1 MSTSLKII
9 QGIIDENLI
18 DAKMATQAYLNEIL
32 SEALKEKYEEVA
44 PTVIGE
50 KYHGDKKKKKKGKK
64 HSCASKV
71 EHVEWGE
78 GTCISEHHA
87 NPDENGFVSWYDV
100 EFEHGVE
107 KRVPTEDLTILGESM
122 HEHAEN
128 PEDLDVIEEEEG
140 NDKDGDGD
148 GDFADIMMAR
158 MMKSGMSKEEAM
170 KKTRKH
176 NNKGKKKD

>member
-32 SEALKEKYEEVA
+32 SEALKDRYEEVA

-50 KYHGDKKKKKKGKK
+50 KYDGKKKKGKK
-64 HSCASKV
+64 HSCANHV
-71 EHVEWGE
+71 EHAEWGE
-78 GTCISEHHA
+78 GTCISESHA

-107 KRVPTEDLTILGESM
+107 KRVPTEDLDILGEAM

-128 PEDLDVIEEEEG
+128 PEDLDTIEEG
-140 NDKDGDGD
+140 KGKDKDGDGD
-148 GDFADIMMAR
+148 GDFADIMMTR

-176 NNKGKKKD
+176 NNKGKKD